1 MSFLLYLLIRL
12 EHTIGK
18 QPPLTSEDRSKL
30 TVLARMQRVEG
41 AINDMGQTME
51 NIYTLLKNIDERLDR
66 LSTNNNNMQ
75 QRPPRSTISNI
86 GVKFSSVKEE
96 IP

>member
-1 MSFLLYLLIRL
+1 LFIRL

-18 QPPLTSEDRSKL
+18 QPPLIGEDRSKL
-30 TVLARMQRVEG
+30 TVLSRMQRVESS
-41 AINDMGQTME
+41 INDMGQTME

-66 LSTNNNNMQ
+66 ISINNNNVHQ
-75 QRPPRSTISNI
+75 RSTRSIMSSI
-86 GVKFSSVKEE
+86 GVKFSPVQEE